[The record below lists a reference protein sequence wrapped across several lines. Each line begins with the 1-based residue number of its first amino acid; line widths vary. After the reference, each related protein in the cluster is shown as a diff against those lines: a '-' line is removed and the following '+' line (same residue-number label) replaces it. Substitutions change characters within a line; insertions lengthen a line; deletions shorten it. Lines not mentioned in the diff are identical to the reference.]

1 MGKALAYSQLLLW
14 EVVEALGP
22 TITTLHQLVRAV
34 PQVVV
39 LQVTK
44 ETGLQEHQVK
54 ASVVEHLVA
63 LGMQVVAV
71 ELAQWALMVVVEV
84 VLLVGLGYLVLFWAQ
99 LTGLVAV
106 AVLLVTQ
113 KELAMAVV
121 AEAAVADTGL
131 LEDLELETPKE

>member
-1 MGKALAYSQLLLW
+1 M
-14 EVVEALGP
+14 VVEPLGP

-34 PQVVV
+34 HQVVV

-44 ETGLQEHQVK
+44 ETGLKEHQVK
-54 ASVVEHLVA
+54 ASVVEQLVA